1 LPKRNR
7 RRSEVI
13 FPSAGPLAPQKVSS
27 LALLTGRAVSEI
39 AGDPSRGHS
48 DARGCLVIAWSAGIG
63 IIVQREVHMASN
75 KVTKLGPKA
84 ATPIET
90 DLDGWKKIEGNP
102 TMKTWIEYTADDG
115 SSISGWWGATPG
127 TYRATYA
134 APEFVHMIE
143 GEIVITPDGGKPVT
157 VKSGDAFV
165 VEKDFVGTWKIEKEV
180 FKHFTIMLK

>member
-1 LPKRNR
+1 
-7 RRSEVI
+7 
-13 FPSAGPLAPQKVSS
+13 
-27 LALLTGRAVSEI
+27 
-39 AGDPSRGHS
+39 
-48 DARGCLVIAWSAGIG
+48 
-63 IIVQREVHMASN
+63 MANN

-102 TMKTWIEYTADDG
+102 TMRTWIEYTADDG

-157 VKSGDAFV
+157 VRATMGPLSPPLELFCT
-165 VEKDFVGTWKIEKEV
+165 VGAASAV
-180 FKHFTIMLK
+180 RGS